1 MVALVDPGRVKPEAL
16 AQLELSAGGALQNS
30 QHWIWSECLRLLA
43 LSGLR
48 AATMPERAQ
57 EVLKRQEDW
66 MLRLGMAA
74 KAA

>member
-1 MVALVDPGRVKPEAL
+1 LVDPGRVKPEAL
-16 AQLELSAGGALQNS
+16 AQLEVLAGRALYAS

-48 AATMPERAQ
+48 AAVMPDRAS
-57 EVLKRQEDW
+57 EILKQQEDW
-66 MLRLGMAA
+66 MLRLGTAT

>member
-1 MVALVDPGRVKPEAL
+1 
-16 AQLELSAGGALQNS
+16 
-30 QHWIWSECLRLLA
+30 
-43 LSGLR
+43 LR
-48 AATMPERAQ
+48 AATMPERAP